1 MLVCD
6 VSDSFDCLPQFKV
19 LARESRDKNEKY
31 RYKMEEKNG
40 QIVGED
46 GEVEKLAM
54 VQTKI
59 CLLSKVYSFEACFK
73 LKAQKQRYLS
83 NGSICVLQPRR
94 FHDTCKVKSNWASNT
109 KMDLL
114 CVELSW
120 LWGTGAY
127 EPGQGIG
134 NLWIVHRRASDVE
147 NDSLLHPI
155 AQETRRKISHRKFC
169 FRAA

>member
-31 RYKMEEKNG
+31 RYKMEVKNG

-59 CLLSKVYSFEACFK
+59 CLLSKVYSSEACFK
-73 LKAQKQRYLS
+73 LKAQKQRAFLS
-83 NGSICVLQPRR
+83 VSAYVGEKVRESGL
-94 FHDTCKVKSNWASNT
+94 DTSQSSEGNTNEPCDHGPITAST
-109 KMDLL
+109 
-114 CVELSW
+114 
-120 LWGTGAY
+120 
-127 EPGQGIG
+127 
-134 NLWIVHRRASDVE
+134 
-147 NDSLLHPI
+147 
-155 AQETRRKISHRKFC
+155 
-169 FRAA
+169 

>member
-31 RYKMEEKNG
+31 RYKMEVKNG

-59 CLLSKVYSFEACFK
+59 CLLSQVYSFEACFK
-73 LKAQKQRYLS
+73 LKAQKQR
-83 NGSICVLQPRR
+83 
-94 FHDTCKVKSNWASNT
+94 
-109 KMDLL
+109 
-114 CVELSW
+114 
-120 LWGTGAY
+120 
-127 EPGQGIG
+127 
-134 NLWIVHRRASDVE
+134 
-147 NDSLLHPI
+147 
-155 AQETRRKISHRKFC
+155 
-169 FRAA
+169 